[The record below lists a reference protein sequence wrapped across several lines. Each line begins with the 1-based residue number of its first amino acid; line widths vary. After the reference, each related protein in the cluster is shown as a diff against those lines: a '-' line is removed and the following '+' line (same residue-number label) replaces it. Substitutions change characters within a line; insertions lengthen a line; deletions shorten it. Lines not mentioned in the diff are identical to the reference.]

1 MPIWQKDYFRLIN
14 FKKQELLKNLWKPNR
29 NAILWSRFTFI
40 KDISICKD
48 VSFCGQGY
56 GGQLNIKN
64 DLTWLNDLTKYQ
76 KDLWNGPGY

>member
-1 MPIWQKDYFRLIN
+1 MF
-14 FKKQELLKNLWKPNR
+14 F
-29 NAILWSRFTFI
+29 

-56 GGQLNIKN
+56 GGWLNLKN

-76 KDLWNGPGY
+76 KDVWNGPGC